1 MEKTRFEPKKEEV
14 IEALSVI
21 RGLCIDQAIR
31 LGPQVVNKSLVITL
45 DHLMCLFDI
54 KDEDLK

>member
-14 IEALSVI
+14 IEALKRI
-21 RGLCIDQAIR
+21 YELAAEHAIR
-31 LGPQVVNKSLVITL
+31 FGSQEPNKPLIITL
-45 DHLMCLFDI
+45 DYLKYQFDI